1 MGFEKTAL
9 NDVLLYTP
17 KIIKDNRG
25 YFFEAYNKK
34 VIENN
39 FVQDNQSKS
48 SFGVLRGLHYQV
60 EPFAQT
66 KLIRVLSGAIFDV
79 IVDLR
84 KSSSTFGK
92 YDFFNLSAENKQQ
105 LYIPKGFAHG
115 FYTMSDNTEILYKCD
130 EYYNKE
136 AERCIKFDDID
147 LNIQWPILT
156 DNDIIVEPLISD
168 KDRNGIT
175 FKEAIKEL

>member
-17 KIIKDNRG
+17 KIIKDDRG

-84 KSSSTFGK
+84 KSSNTFGK
-92 YDFFNLSAENKQQ
+92 YVSFYLSSDNKQQ

-115 FYTMSDNTEILYKCD
+115 FITLSQTAEILYKCD

-136 AERCIKFDDID
+136 AERCIKFDDSD
-147 LNIQWPILT
+147 LHIIWPILT

-168 KDRNGIT
+168 KDNNGMT